1 MFPTTGPLQF
11 PAEYRPLQQFNLP
24 NYANVY
30 DVLFQGQGAG
40 SDLAQ
45 SMLVPPD
52 QRPNR
57 LDTAM
62 AVAQQAQQAQQP
74 APQQQA
80 QQQNTGAGKA
90 RGGSVNDTID
100 GIIAYLQSIRR

>member
-1 MFPTTGPLQF
+1 MFPTTAVQF

-40 SDLAQ
+40 GDLGQ

-52 QRPNR
+52 QQPNR
-57 LDTAM
+57 LDAAM
-62 AVAQQAQQAQQP
+62 AAAQQAQQQ

-80 QQQNTGAGKA
+80 PQQNAGAGKA
-90 RGGSVNDTID
+90 RGGSVNNTID